1 MSSRYLTL
9 RNFSAV
15 VELDKY
21 LEAICGLGYTK
32 VADLLELR
40 PEDIETLGMDRIEVK
55 RMRQYVAEHRHPA
68 MSKFLDDA
76 NLHKYLEAICG
87 LGYTKVADLLEL
99 RSEDIE
105 TLGMNR
111 IEVKRMCQHLVE
123 HGHPDMSSR
132 YLTLRKFLAVADLDK
147 YFDAISALGC
157 TKIDDL
163 RELGPEDIEE
173 LGIKSIE
180 LKRMHRH
187 LKKT

>member
-40 PEDIETLGMDRIEVK
+40 PEDIDTLGMDRIEVK

-87 LGYTKVADLLEL
+87 LGYTKVADLQEL
-99 RSEDIE
+99 RPEDIE

-111 IEVKRMCQHLVE
+111 IEVKRMRQYLAE
-123 HGHPDMSSR
+123 HRPPAMS
-132 YLTLRKFLAVADLDK
+132 KFLDDVNLHKCLEAICSLSYTKVADL
-147 YFDAISALGC
+147 LE
-157 TKIDDL
+157 L
-163 RELGPEDIEE
+163 RPEDIDT
-173 LGIKSIE
+173 LGMDRIE
-180 LKRMHRH
+180 V
-187 LKKT
+187 